1 MNLVG
6 RNDVPADYIDNEQ
19 SVQIEDYPTDLSQN
33 KYCTNN
39 VLPTELEY
47 SLNGPYGKYFE
58 NYNLMKKHYKDYN
71 SKLMGILVGEILINE
86 NNQYKIRQI
95 DSEKLFEIEK
105 KTRQALLEFY
115 VGRQKI
121 FVDAF
126 TSLVDGVE
134 SSLAEQ
140 KKREIKD
147 ELQKL

>member
-1 MNLVG
+1 M
-6 RNDVPADYIDNEQ
+6 Q
-19 SVQIEDYPTDLSQN
+19 
-33 KYCTNN
+33 
-39 VLPTELEY
+39 
-47 SLNGPYGKYFE
+47 
-58 NYNLMKKHYKDYN
+58 KHYKDYN

-115 VGRQKI
+115 VGCKKI

-134 SSLAEQ
+134 PSLAEQ

-147 ELQKL
+147 ELGKL